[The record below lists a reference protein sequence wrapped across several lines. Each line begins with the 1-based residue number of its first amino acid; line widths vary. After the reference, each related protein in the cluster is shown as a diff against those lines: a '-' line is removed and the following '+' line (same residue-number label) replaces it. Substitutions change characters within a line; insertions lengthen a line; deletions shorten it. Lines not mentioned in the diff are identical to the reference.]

1 MKRLWTGIAAILSA
15 LILCACERSAP
26 VEIPSE
32 NTNQS
37 ISEQIDPLPSPP
49 VDKTISGTPLNGGYS
64 IVTLEYDRPAVLNP
78 WGEYILGKEYILESI
93 TPLEGLNAVSVR
105 KYGDSV
111 DIYYNLY
118 PEYALGAGN
127 VSAMYPYEKPF
138 SAVSLDNGSHVVA
151 DNNKRV
157 LLGPMH
163 KIAILEN
170 GTVEAYRT
178 PESTSPEYFTIDD
191 MGNVFPLNQSDHNSN
206 AGESGKAPIPR
217 KEGDLY
223 GYADVSGSAVIPAR
237 FEYARDF
244 EGDYAVVND
253 NFGGLGLI
261 NRQGAY
267 ILPPDF
273 ADIYTDNVDGVT
285 FANSLSG
292 ADRYFVLEG
301 NSAKEISGV
310 SASLNLYD
318 YKPNEGGLVAVLGEE
333 PTLNKRV
340 SNEHRLPCTDGA
352 TALFPVYSAFVQAVY
367 PEDTRY
373 EYVSD
378 QTQAPLITCTR
389 TNEAYERLV
398 NGVADIIFVAEPS
411 DAQVADAAAKGVE
424 FELTPF
430 GREAFVFIVNQSNP
444 LESITVDQIR
454 DIYSGKTTAWDA
466 LGISGLGGI
475 MAYQRPENS
484 GSQTALQKLMGD
496 VPLMKAPEGVVAWDM
511 GDIIET
517 IEYRNLPNAI
527 GYTFR
532 FFCSE
537 LVNNDVKMLSVNGV
551 APTVENIRNGTYPIT
566 STLYAVTRKGD
577 ENPNTAA
584 FLEWIQSPQGME
596 LVEKSGYVPWYEP
609 AFDLGAF
616 GDPA

>member
-1 MKRLWTGIAAILSA
+1 
-15 LILCACERSAP
+15 
-26 VEIPSE
+26 
-32 NTNQS
+32 
-37 ISEQIDPLPSPP
+37 
-49 VDKTISGTPLNGGYS
+49 
-64 IVTLEYDRPAVLNP
+64 
-78 WGEYILGKEYILESI
+78 
-93 TPLEGLNAVSVR
+93 
-105 KYGDSV
+105 
-111 DIYYNLY
+111 
-118 PEYALGAGN
+118 
-127 VSAMYPYEKPF
+127 
-138 SAVSLDNGSHVVA
+138 
-151 DNNKRV
+151 
-157 LLGPMH
+157 
-163 KIAILEN
+163 
-170 GTVEAYRT
+170 
-178 PESTSPEYFTIDD
+178 
-191 MGNVFPLNQSDHNSN
+191 
-206 AGESGKAPIPR
+206 
-217 KEGDLY
+217 
-223 GYADVSGSAVIPAR
+223 
-237 FEYARDF
+237 
-244 EGDYAVVND
+244 
-253 NFGGLGLI
+253 
-261 NRQGAY
+261 
-267 ILPPDF
+267 
-273 ADIYTDNVDGVT
+273 
-285 FANSLSG
+285 
-292 ADRYFVLEG
+292 
-301 NSAKEISGV
+301 
-310 SASLNLYD
+310 
-318 YKPNEGGLVAVLGEE
+318 
-333 PTLNKRV
+333 
-340 SNEHRLPCTDGA
+340 
-352 TALFPVYSAFVQAVY
+352 
-367 PEDTRY
+367 
-373 EYVSD
+373 
-378 QTQAPLITCTR
+378 
-389 TNEAYERLV
+389 
-398 NGVADIIFVAEPS
+398 
-411 DAQVADAAAKGVE
+411 VADAAAKGVE